1 MNEPPFGDLLN
12 QWRIAKRMTLRDVAE
27 DVGVSPIHIC
37 DIEHGKRHPS
47 RGLAERLCA
56 LFEMQ
61 EYDHVASLLQAKFQR
76 KAGDEFIVE
85 VRRR

>member
-1 MNEPPFGDLLN
+1 MNETPFGDLIN

-27 DVGVSPIHIC
+27 EVGVSPIHIC
-37 DIEHGKRHPS
+37 DIEHGKRNPS
-47 RGLAERLCA
+47 RALAERLCS

-61 EYDHVASLLQAKFQR
+61 EYDVVVSLLQAKFQR
-76 KAGDEFIVE
+76 AAGDEFAVE